1 MIIVSA
7 TWLVLN
13 KFNNTSGKKFQY
25 VKTIKDLEDH
35 PENIIKDQEG
45 PKE

>member
-1 MIIVSA
+1 MIIVPA

-13 KFNNTSGKKFQY
+13 KFNKTSGKKFQY
-25 VKTIKDLEDH
+25 VTTIKDFEDH

-45 PKE
+45 SKE